1 MRPGR
6 PSRTATTLV
15 AVCLALWGV
24 ARTTGS
30 GWILVV
36 ISVAS
41 GLLTAGLVM
50 PAVALRRQ
58 RVEVSGPRDATVGST
73 ARLAL
78 HNAGP
83 PIRIRAVDP
92 PGPWMTADAGS
103 AGHLEMVPVRR
114 GLVEQ
119 VSLLVEC
126 AAPLGVFWWRRRF
139 TLRLDRPV
147 EVGPAA
153 LPCPVPED
161 SAAAEGI
168 GEEAAARGGDGDAV
182 RSAREY
188 RPGDPVRLIHWA
200 ATARRGEPMVKEL
213 EHDPMPT
220 LIVVP
225 DLSGSVDD
233 QERAAGRALGMIGAA
248 LAVGRSVVLGTREP
262 AGPLFDVVHGEID
275 ASRRLARAMAV
286 GPPEAPADL
295 AGGRVEI
302 VRAW

>member
-6 PSRTATTLV
+6 PSRTAVTLV

-58 RVEVSGPRDATVGST
+58 RVEVSGPRDATAGTT
-73 ARLAL
+73 AHLAL
-78 HNAGP
+78 HNFGP
-83 PIRIRAVDP
+83 PIRIRAVEP
-92 PGPWMTADAGS
+92 PGPWMSAQAG
-103 AGHLEMVPVRR
+103 AVGHLDMVPVRR

-147 EVGPAA
+147 EVGPAP
-153 LPCPVPED
+153 LPCPLPED
-161 SAAAEGI
+161 SAAAVGI
-168 GEEAAARGGDGDAV
+168 GEEAAASAGDGDAV

-213 EHDPMPT
+213 ERDPLPT
-220 LIVVP
+220 LIVVA

-233 QERAAGRALGMIGAA
+233 QERAAGRALGMIGEA
-248 LAVGRSVVLGTREP
+248 LAAGRPVVLGTREHS
-262 AGPLFDVVHGEID
+262 GPTFEGVHGMVD
-275 ASRRLARAMAV
+275 ASRRLARAMPF
-286 GPPEAPADL
+286 GPPEAPAEF
-295 AGGRVEI
+295 AGGRIEI